1 MTLVKGKNYFW
12 KPERLNTL
20 KEILLTATSW
30 EDAAVKMRD
39 LGIVCNKT
47 TISTIANKK
56 GNRFLRPNINKR
68 GAGRKPKNDTA
79 N

>member
-1 MTLVKGKNYFW
+1 MTLVKGTNYIW

-56 GNRFLRPNINKR
+56 EYRFLRPNINKR
-68 GAGRKPKNDTA
+68 GAGRKPNV
-79 N
+79 

>member
-12 KPERLNTL
+12 KPNRLNVL

-56 GNRFLRPNINKR
+56 GNRFNRPNINKR